1 MREMEMAPEGRFEY
15 GAQSVQIISG
25 VLARKVPI
33 ATIVVMA
40 WREQMILK
48 LEEVSETCANP

>member
-1 MREMEMAPEGRFEY
+1 MAPKGRFEC